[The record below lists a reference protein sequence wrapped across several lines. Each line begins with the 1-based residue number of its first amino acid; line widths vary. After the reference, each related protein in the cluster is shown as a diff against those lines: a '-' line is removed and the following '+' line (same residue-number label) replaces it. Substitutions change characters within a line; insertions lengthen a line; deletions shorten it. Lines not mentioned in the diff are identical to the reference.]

1 MFQGQEY
8 RPLLIGFAGTSHRII
23 VPVSTPLKVVA
34 LAGGI
39 GGARFL
45 KGLRLIENLDIS
57 VIVNNGDDITMHG
70 LRICPDLDSVI
81 YNLAGESDLVRGWG
95 RKDETW
101 VVQAQLAHYL
111 GQEQW
116 FNLGDKDYATHIY
129 RSNLLNAGVALS
141 EIVKLQCTKW
151 GIDLNIMPATN
162 DYVETQVQL
171 VQGEPIHFQE
181 WWVKHRAALPA
192 SGFKLLGAE
201 KAKPAPEVLS
211 AIEAA
216 DLIILPPSNPIVS
229 IGMILQIPG
238 IKEAI
243 MKAKAPVVGVSPI
256 IGGNPVLGMADKC
269 LSALGLETSA
279 TSVAAQYG
287 ELLDAWLI
295 ADSDDD
301 QVLAITN
308 LGIKCESAPLLMT
321 DDQAAKEIAA
331 KAIGMLR

>member
-192 SGFKLLGAE
+192 TGFKLLGAE

>member
-1 MFQGQEY
+1 VFQGQEY

-101 VVQAQLAHYL
+101 IVQAQLAHYI

-129 RSNLLNAGVALS
+129 RTNLLNAGVALS

-151 GIDLNIMPATN
+151 GIDLNVMPATN

-171 VQGEPIHFQE
+171 VQGDPVHFQE

-192 SGFKLLGAE
+192 TGFKLLGAE
-201 KAKPAPEVLS
+201 KAKPAPEVLT

-238 IKEAI
+238 IKAAI

-287 ELLDAWLI
+287 DLLDAWLI

-321 DDQAAKEIAA
+321 DDQAAKEIAD

>member
-1 MFQGQEY
+1 VFQGQEY

-101 VVQAQLAHYL
+101 VVQGQLAHYL

-129 RSNLLNAGVALS
+129 RTNLLNAGVALS

-171 VQGEPIHFQE
+171 VQGEAIHFQE

-192 SGFKLLGAE
+192 TGFKLLGAE

-238 IKEAI
+238 IKAAI

-287 ELLDAWLI
+287 DLLDAWLI
-295 ADSDDD
+295 ADSDND
-301 QVLAITN
+301 QVSAVTN

>member
-101 VVQAQLAHYL
+101 VVQAQLAHYI

-129 RSNLLNAGVALS
+129 RTNLLNAGVALS

-171 VQGEPIHFQE
+171 VQGDPVHFQE

-192 SGFKLLGAE
+192 TGFKLLGAE

-216 DLIILPPSNPIVS
+216 DLIILSPSNPIVS

-238 IKEAI
+238 IKAAI

-287 ELLDAWLI
+287 DLLDAWLI

-321 DDQAAKEIAA
+321 DDQAAKEIAD

>member
-1 MFQGQEY
+1 MSA
-8 RPLLIGFAGTSHRII
+8 PI
-23 VPVSTPLKVVA
+23 KVVA

-45 KGLRLIENLDIS
+45 KGLRLIDDLEIS
-57 VIVNNGDDITMHG
+57 VIINNGDDINMHG

-81 YNLAGESDLVRGWG
+81 YNLAGESDLARGWG

-101 VVQAQLAHYL
+101 VVQQQLAHYL

-129 RSNLLNAGVALS
+129 RTNLLNNGVELS
-141 EIVKLQCTKW
+141 EIVKLQCAKW
-151 GIDLNIMPATN
+151 GIGQNLMPATN
-162 DYVETQVQL
+162 DFVQTEVKL
-171 VQGEPIHFQE
+171 ADGKQIHFQE

-192 SGFKLLGAE
+192 TGFELIGAE
-201 KAKPAPEVLS
+201 AAKPAPGVLD
-211 AIEAA
+211 AIAQA

-229 IGMILQIPG
+229 IGMILRIPG
-238 IKEAI
+238 IRAAI
-243 MKAKAPVVGVSPI
+243 MSAGAPVVGVSPI

-269 LSALGLETSA
+269 LAALGLETSA

-287 ELLDAWLI
+287 DLLDAWLI
-295 ADSDDD
+295 ADSDDE
-301 QVLAITN
+301 QVSAVTS

-321 DDQAAKEIAA
+321 DDQAAKEIAMR
-331 KAIGMLR
+331 AIAMIR

>member
-287 ELLDAWLI
+287 DLLDAWLI

-308 LGIKCESAPLLMT
+308 LGIKCESAPLLMI

>member
-23 VPVSTPLKVVA
+23 VPVSTPLKVVV

-162 DYVETQVQL
+162 DNVETQVQL

-192 SGFKLLGAE
+192 TGFKLLGAE
-201 KAKPAPEVLS
+201 KAKPAPEVLT

-238 IKEAI
+238 IKAAI

-287 ELLDAWLI
+287 DLLDAWLI

>member
-129 RSNLLNAGVALS
+129 RTNLLNAGVALS

-171 VQGEPIHFQE
+171 VQGDPVHFQE

-192 SGFKLLGAE
+192 TGFKLLGAE
-201 KAKPAPEVLS
+201 KAKAAPEVLS

-238 IKEAI
+238 IKAAI

-287 ELLDAWLI
+287 DLLDAWLI

>member
-129 RSNLLNAGVALS
+129 RTNLLNAGVALS

-171 VQGEPIHFQE
+171 VQGDPVHFQE

-192 SGFKLLGAE
+192 TGFKLLGAE

-238 IKEAI
+238 IKAAI
-243 MKAKAPVVGVSPI
+243 MNAKAPVVGVSPI

-287 ELLDAWLI
+287 DLLDAWLI

-301 QVLAITN
+301 QVLAISN

>member
-101 VVQAQLAHYL
+101 IVQAQLAHYI

-129 RSNLLNAGVALS
+129 RTNLLNAGVALS

-151 GIDLNIMPATN
+151 GIDLNVMPATN

-171 VQGEPIHFQE
+171 VQGDPVHFQE

-192 SGFKLLGAE
+192 TGFKLLGAE
-201 KAKPAPEVLS
+201 KAKPAPEVLT

-238 IKEAI
+238 IKAAI

-287 ELLDAWLI
+287 DLLDAWLI

-321 DDQAAKEIAA
+321 DDQAAKEIAD

>member
-1 MFQGQEY
+1 VFQGQEY

-23 VPVSTPLKVVA
+23 VPVSTPLKVVV

-129 RSNLLNAGVALS
+129 RTNLLNAGVALS
-141 EIVKLQCTKW
+141 EIVKLQCAKW
-151 GIDLNIMPATN
+151 GIGLNIMPATN

-171 VQGEPIHFQE
+171 VQGDPIHFQE

-192 SGFKLLGAE
+192 TSFKLLGAE

-287 ELLDAWLI
+287 DLLDAWLI

>member
-1 MFQGQEY
+1 
-8 RPLLIGFAGTSHRII
+8 
-23 VPVSTPLKVVA
+23 VSAPIKVVA

-45 KGLRLIENLDIS
+45 KGLRLINNLEIS
-57 VIVNNGDDITMHG
+57 VIINNGDDIDMHG

-95 RKDETW
+95 RKNETW
-101 VVQAQLAHYL
+101 VVQQQLAHYL
-111 GQEQW
+111 GEEQW

-129 RSNLLNAGVALS
+129 RTNLLNSGVALS
-141 EIVKLQCTKW
+141 EIVELQCAKW
-151 GIDLNIMPATN
+151 GIDQNLMPATN
-162 DYVETQVQL
+162 DFVQTQVLLADGQ
-171 VQGEPIHFQE
+171 QIHFQE
-181 WWVKHRAALPA
+181 WWVKHGAALPA
-192 SGFKLLGAE
+192 IGFELTGAE
-201 KAKPAPEVLS
+201 SAKPAPGV
-211 AIEAA
+211 IETIAQA
-216 DLIILPPSNPIVS
+216 ELIILPPSNPIVS
-229 IGMILQIPG
+229 IGMILRIPG
-238 IKEAI
+238 IRAAI
-243 MKAKAPVVGVSPI
+243 MAAKAPVVGVSPI

-269 LSALGLETSA
+269 LTALGLETSA

-287 ELLDAWLI
+287 DLLDAWLI

-301 QVLAITN
+301 QISAITN

>member
-287 ELLDAWLI
+287 DLLDAWLI

>member
-1 MFQGQEY
+1 MSA
-8 RPLLIGFAGTSHRII
+8 PI
-23 VPVSTPLKVVA
+23 KVVA

-45 KGLRLIENLDIS
+45 KGLRLIDDLEIS
-57 VIVNNGDDITMHG
+57 VIINNGDDINMHG

-81 YNLAGESDLVRGWG
+81 YNLAGESDLARGWG

-101 VVQAQLAHYL
+101 VVQQQLAHYL

-129 RSNLLNAGVALS
+129 RTNLLNNGVELS
-141 EIVKLQCTKW
+141 EIVKLQCAKW
-151 GIDLNIMPATN
+151 GIGQNLMPATN
-162 DYVETQVQL
+162 DFVQTEVKL
-171 VQGEPIHFQE
+171 ADGKQIHFQE

-192 SGFKLLGAE
+192 TGFELIGAE
-201 KAKPAPEVLS
+201 TAKPAPGVLD
-211 AIEAA
+211 AIAQA

-229 IGMILQIPG
+229 IGMILRIPG
-238 IKEAI
+238 IRAAI
-243 MKAKAPVVGVSPI
+243 MSAGAPVVGVSPI

-269 LSALGLETSA
+269 LAALGLETSA

-287 ELLDAWLI
+287 DLLDAWLI
-295 ADSDDD
+295 ADTDDE
-301 QVLAITN
+301 QVSAITN

-321 DDQAAKEIAA
+321 DDQAAKEIAMR
-331 KAIGMLR
+331 AIAMMR

>member
-129 RSNLLNAGVALS
+129 RTNLLNAGVALS

-171 VQGEPIHFQE
+171 VQGDPVHFQE

-192 SGFKLLGAE
+192 TGFKLLGAE

-211 AIEAA
+211 AVEAA

-238 IKEAI
+238 IKAAI

-287 ELLDAWLI
+287 DLLDAWLI
-295 ADSDDD
+295 AESDND

>member
-23 VPVSTPLKVVA
+23 VPVSTPLKVVV

-192 SGFKLLGAE
+192 TGFKLLGAE

>member
-23 VPVSTPLKVVA
+23 VPVSTPLKVVV

-238 IKEAI
+238 IKAAI

-287 ELLDAWLI
+287 DLLDAWLI

>member
-129 RSNLLNAGVALS
+129 RTNLLNAGVALS
-141 EIVKLQCTKW
+141 EIVKLQCAKW
-151 GIDLNIMPATN
+151 GIGLNIMPATN

-192 SGFKLLGAE
+192 TGFKLLGAE

>member
-1 MFQGQEY
+1 M
-8 RPLLIGFAGTSHRII
+8 
-23 VPVSTPLKVVA
+23 STPLKVVA

-129 RSNLLNAGVALS
+129 RTNLLNSGIPLS
-141 EIVKLQCTKW
+141 EIVKLQCAKW
-151 GIDLNIMPATN
+151 GIALEIMPATN
-162 DYVETQVQL
+162 DFVETQVQL
-171 VQGEPIHFQE
+171 VDGEPIHFQE

-192 SGFKLLGAE
+192 NGFELIGA
-201 KAKPAPEVLS
+201 ASAQPAPEVLT
-211 AIEAA
+211 AIAEA

-229 IGMILQIPG
+229 IGMILRIPG
-238 IKEAI
+238 IREAI

-269 LSALGLETSA
+269 LTALGLETSA
-279 TSVAAQYG
+279 TSVAAQYVD
-287 ELLDAWLI
+287 LLDAWLI
-295 ADSDDD
+295 ADSDEA
-301 QVLAITN
+301 QVQAVTK

-321 DDQAAKEIAA
+321 DDQAAKEIAVR
-331 KAIGMLR
+331 AIGMLL

>member
-1 MFQGQEY
+1 
-8 RPLLIGFAGTSHRII
+8 
-23 VPVSTPLKVVA
+23 VSTPLKVVA

-129 RSNLLNAGVALS
+129 RTNLLNAGVELS

-171 VQGEPIHFQE
+171 VQGDPIHFQE

-192 SGFKLLGAE
+192 TGFKLLGAE

-238 IKEAI
+238 IKAAI

-269 LSALGLETSA
+269 LGALGLETSA

-287 ELLDAWLI
+287 DLLDAWLI

>member
-1 MFQGQEY
+1 
-8 RPLLIGFAGTSHRII
+8 
-23 VPVSTPLKVVA
+23 VSTPLKVVA

-129 RSNLLNAGVALS
+129 RTNLLNAGVALS

-192 SGFKLLGAE
+192 TGFELAGVDS
-201 KAKPAPEVLS
+201 AKPAPGVLE
-211 AIEAA
+211 AIAQA

-229 IGMILQIPG
+229 IGMILRIPG
-238 IKEAI
+238 IRAAI
-243 MKAKAPVVGVSPI
+243 MAASAPVVGVSPI
-256 IGGNPVLGMADKC
+256 IGDNPVLGMADKC
-269 LSALGLETSA
+269 LTALGLETSA
-279 TSVAAQYG
+279 TSVAQQYG
-287 ELLDAWLI
+287 DLLDAWLI
-295 ADSDDD
+295 ADSDSA
-301 QVLAITN
+301 QVSEVTK
-308 LGIKCESAPLLMT
+308 LGVKCESAPLLMT
-321 DDQAAKEIAA
+321 DDQAAKEIAMR
-331 KAIGMLR
+331 AIAMMR

>member
-1 MFQGQEY
+1 MSA
-8 RPLLIGFAGTSHRII
+8 PI
-23 VPVSTPLKVVA
+23 KVVA

-45 KGLRLIENLDIS
+45 KGLRLIDNLDIS
-57 VIVNNGDDITMHG
+57 VIINNGDDITMHG

-101 VVQAQLAHYL
+101 VVQQQLAHYL

-129 RSNLLNAGVALS
+129 RTNLLNNGVELS
-141 EIVKLQCTKW
+141 EIVKLQCAKW
-151 GIDLNIMPATN
+151 GIGQNLMPATN
-162 DYVETQVQL
+162 DFVQTEVKL
-171 VQGEPIHFQE
+171 ADGKQIHFQE

-192 SGFKLLGAE
+192 NGFELIGAE
-201 KAKPAPEVLS
+201 AAKPAPGVLD
-211 AIEAA
+211 AIAQA

-229 IGMILQIPG
+229 IGMILRIPG
-238 IKEAI
+238 IRAA
-243 MKAKAPVVGVSPI
+243 MMTAGAPVVGVSPI

-269 LSALGLETSA
+269 LTALGLETSA

-287 ELLDAWLI
+287 DLLDAWLI
-295 ADSDDD
+295 ADSDDE
-301 QVLAITN
+301 QVSAITS

-321 DDQAAKEIAA
+321 DDQAAKEIAMR
-331 KAIGMLR
+331 AIAMMR

>member
-129 RSNLLNAGVALS
+129 RTNLLNAGVALS

-171 VQGEPIHFQE
+171 VQGDPVHFQE

-192 SGFKLLGAE
+192 TGFKLLGAE

-238 IKEAI
+238 IKAAI

-287 ELLDAWLI
+287 DLLDAWLI

-321 DDQAAKEIAA
+321 DDQAAKEIAD

>member
-129 RSNLLNAGVALS
+129 RTYLLNAGVALS
-141 EIVKLQCTKW
+141 EIVKLQCAKW
-151 GIDLNIMPATN
+151 GIGLNIMPATN

-192 SGFKLLGAE
+192 TGFKLLGAE

-238 IKEAI
+238 IKAAI

-308 LGIKCESAPLLMT
+308 LGIKCESAPLLMI

-331 KAIGMLR
+331 KAIGILR

>member
-1 MFQGQEY
+1 M
-8 RPLLIGFAGTSHRII
+8 
-23 VPVSTPLKVVA
+23 STPLKVVA

-39 GGARFL
+39 GAARFL

-129 RSNLLNAGVALS
+129 RTNLLNSGLPLS
-141 EIVKLQCTKW
+141 EIVKLQYAKW
-151 GIDLNIMPATN
+151 GIALKIMPATN
-162 DYVETQVQL
+162 DFVETQVQL
-171 VQGEPIHFQE
+171 VNGEPIHFQE

-192 SGFKLLGAE
+192 NGFELIGA
-201 KAKPAPEVLS
+201 ASAQPAPEVLTTI
-211 AIEAA
+211 AEA

-229 IGMILQIPG
+229 IGMILRIPG
-238 IKEAI
+238 IREAI
-243 MKAKAPVVGVSPI
+243 IKAKAPVVGVSPI

-269 LSALGLETSA
+269 LTALGLETSA

-287 ELLDAWLI
+287 DLLDAWLI
-295 ADSDDD
+295 ADSDEA
-301 QVLAITN
+301 QVQAVTK

-321 DDQAAKEIAA
+321 DDQAAKEIAVR
-331 KAIGMLR
+331 AIGMLL

>member
-129 RSNLLNAGVALS
+129 RTNLLNAGVALS
-141 EIVKLQCTKW
+141 EIVKLQCAKW
-151 GIDLNIMPATN
+151 GIGLNIMPATN

-192 SGFKLLGAE
+192 TGFKLLGAE

-308 LGIKCESAPLLMT
+308 LGIKCESAPLLMI

-331 KAIGMLR
+331 KAIGILR

>member
-129 RSNLLNAGVALS
+129 RTNLLNAGVALS

-171 VQGEPIHFQE
+171 VQGDPVHFQE

-192 SGFKLLGAE
+192 TGFKLLGAE

-287 ELLDAWLI
+287 DLLDAWLI